1 MLRNLEFSFKEK
13 SVEVLFKTSETEKNT
28 KNYLAA
34 AIVRLTAEEAIH
46 PAQPLP

>member
-1 MLRNLEFSFKEK
+1 MLRNLEFSLKEK
-13 SVEVLFKTSETEKNT
+13 SVEVLFKTSEQKIT